1 MGYTFPFHDSSC
13 SHKCVQN
20 IVLLFP
26 LFTYSLPNS
35 HHVFGHLANH
45 QRPSLLHVFRF
56 LPALEVLV
64 LVPA

>member
-26 LFTYSLPNS
+26 LFIYSLPNS